1 MMGSLMMWSAN
12 GAAISVCSLS
22 QPKSN
27 ISDFGQLKMPNSG
40 KPEFG
45 WERGG
50 VRGYGL
56 SIGFEPPH
64 PNPLPKRGE
73 GADRVCGV
81 SVGTHERRAAA

>member
-22 QPKSN
+22 H
-27 ISDFGQLKMPNSG
+27 
-40 KPEFG
+40 